1 VGYHQWIDMRDRL
14 QAKLGNAFRLKQF
27 NDAALDE
34 GPLPIPLL
42 EPLLAEKLVKP
53 AGN

>member
-1 VGYHQWIDMRDRL
+1 MRDRM
-14 QAKLGNAFRLKQF
+14 QSKLGSGFSLKRF

-42 EPLLAEKLVKP
+42 EPLLAEKLGVH
-53 AGN
+53 